1 MFAQIIFVSTR
12 IIRMIKIADK
22 KGQTQGCP
30 YIMNT
35 KEAQEGLI
43 YLYCITDKVPKL
55 SRPVIE
61 MKAGS
66 RPLLDGMAGKEAE
79 DSVDSLYF
87 IYHRG
92 LFAVV
97 SKVKESEFDEENLK
111 RNLTDLEW
119 IKVRVNIHEKVIE
132 GIMKNTCLPDRQACV
147 IPFKFAT
154 LFNTEGNL
162 KTMLGAHLEEFKNIL
177 KKLEYKEEWGVK
189 VYCNSEKLR
198 ENLTR
203 EDEQLLNIDKEIN
216 GSTTPTI
223 DPERPS
229 TLPGI
234 SPELVEGRSRRVN
247 PIGPG
252 KIYLLKK
259 KKEELLNIAANKER
273 NKYAQHSFERLSRY
287 GAEAR
292 INKLLPKEATER
304 KDDMILNSAFLVDK
318 NKVTDF
324 LTMVEGLKAVF
335 VDRGFFFDCTGPWPP
350 YNFVTAETQK

>member
-1 MFAQIIFVSTR
+1 
-12 IIRMIKIADK
+12 MIKMADK
-22 KGQTQGCP
+22 KGQTRGFAP
-30 YIMNT
+30 IVNT
-35 KEAQEGLI
+35 KEAREGLI

-55 SRPVIE
+55 SCPVIE

-79 DSVDSLYF
+79 DSLDALYF

-97 SKVKESEFDEENLK
+97 SKVKGSEFDEENLK
-111 RNLTDLEW
+111 RNLADLEW
-119 IKVRVNIHEKVIE
+119 IRLKASIHEKAIE
-132 GIMKNTCLPDRQACV
+132 GIMKNTCV

-154 LFNTEGNL
+154 LFNTEDNL
-162 KTMLGAHLEEFKNIL
+162 RAMFGAHLEEFRNIL

-189 VYCNSEKLR
+189 IYCNPEKLR
-198 ENLTR
+198 ENLR
-203 EDEQLLNIDKEIN
+203 QEDEQLLNIDKEIN
-216 GSTTPTI
+216 FS
-223 DPERPS
+223 
-229 TLPGI
+229 
-234 SPELVEGRSRRVN
+234 
-247 PIGPG
+247 GPG
-252 KIYLLKK
+252 KAYLLKK
-259 KKEELLNIAANKER
+259 KKEELLNIAENKER

-350 YNFVTAETQK
+350 YNFVTTETRK